1 MECWQ
6 RRAAPPWAVSP
17 CGERRGLS
25 CGLEGG
31 AGVQQGSG
39 GLTEALESRVL
50 RAGGKMACAGEAM
63 CGHRR
68 VVKWS
73 WSQADIRSPSFQAT
87 ALLDT
92 SVLALGADVK
102 EGKPVLSASEHW
114 RRAGFWS
121 GLATGTEPAWAH
133 SVRALLSGVPVLC
146 GLV

>member
-50 RAGGKMACAGEAM
+50 RAVLCWRSDVWPPQGGK
-63 CGHRR
+63 
-68 VVKWS
+68 VV
-73 WSQADIRSPSFQAT
+73 
-87 ALLDT
+87 L
-92 SVLALGADVK
+92 
-102 EGKPVLSASEHW
+102 
-114 RRAGFWS
+114 
-121 GLATGTEPAWAH
+121 EP
-133 SVRALLSGVPVLC
+133 G
-146 GLV
+146 